1 MSNAYK
7 YIVDEVASSFLREA
21 IPGIGFYKPIK
32 DCGFYLVGLRPAK
45 EGDMGEYSFPKT
57 VDAMDRTN

>member
-1 MSNAYK
+1 MRLLQA
-7 YIVDEVASSFLREA
+7 FLREA

-32 DCGFYLVGLRPAK
+32 DFGFCLVGLRPAK
-45 EGDMGEYSFPKT
+45 EGDMGKYSFPKM